1 MAHDGFRWHVRAY
14 CHKRKDFLDFVIA
27 RIMEIGFSEGA
38 GPGPL
43 EDKAWQTKVDLVLAP
58 HPGLSL
64 SKRRA
69 IELDYGM
76 TEGTA
81 TLSCR
86 QALLFYLLKHLRLD
100 IDQTSHPEAQQIVL
114 LNEVDVKARLT
125 ELRPQR

>member
-1 MAHDGFRWHVRAY
+1 M
-14 CHKRKDFLDFVIA
+14 
-27 RIMEIGFSEGA
+27 
-38 GPGPL
+38 
-43 EDKAWQTKVDLVLAP
+43 EDKSWQTKVDLVLAP

-76 TEGTA
+76 TGGTA

-100 IDQTSHPEAQQIVL
+100 LDQPGTPEAQQIVL
-114 LNEVDVKARLT
+114 LNETDVKASLT
-125 ELRPQR
+125 ELQR